1 MFRCAS
7 FAMWILLT
15 ATTAAAQAT
24 LPDLVAHGVNPVDK
38 SVLRDV
44 AVHSIEELGAGADV
58 IVEGGLV
65 KSRNYLSK
73 DNREVDTDYIIQ
85 PIRSFAGPATPPRK
99 APGVTRMIVTLRGG
113 ETQINGVPVTFSDD
127 NLAEFASVIGFYCS

>member
-15 ATTAAAQAT
+15 AATAAAQAT

-58 IVEGGLV
+58 IVEG
-65 KSRNYLSK
+65 
-73 DNREVDTDYIIQ
+73 
-85 PIRSFAGPATPPRK
+85 
-99 APGVTRMIVTLRGG
+99 
-113 ETQINGVPVTFSDD
+113 VPVPLLSF
-127 NLAEFASVIGFYCS
+127 